1 MSAAVETR
9 DARPT
14 VTFVPRGLLC
24 WEQVARGVFFVM
36 QHVLPWAVSLPRSVE
51 LQAAVSRPFRPDG
64 GVQTVGGTGAI
75 PWDGGGGGIMKC
87 NMASEEREREKEI
100 RPLSVPLCGAC
111 SLRADAAPN

>member
-36 QHVLPWAVSLPRSVE
+36 QHVLAWPVYLPRSVE
-51 LQAAVSRPFRPDG
+51 LQAAVSRPFRP
-64 GVQTVGGTGAI
+64 TV
-75 PWDGGGGGIMKC
+75 
-87 NMASEEREREKEI
+87 ASRRW
-100 RPLSVPLCGAC
+100 
-111 SLRADAAPN
+111 AAPAPSRGTEAAGAL